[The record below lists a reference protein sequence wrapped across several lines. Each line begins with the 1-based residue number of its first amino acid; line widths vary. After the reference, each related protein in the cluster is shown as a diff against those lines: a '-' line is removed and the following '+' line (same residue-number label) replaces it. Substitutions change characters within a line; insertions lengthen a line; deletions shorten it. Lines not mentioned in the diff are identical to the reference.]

1 MWKHNDT
8 SWFGFSVSIKL
19 DFRTIIFY
27 FYFTVCYV
35 QRLYQ
40 QKVQICLLDEN
51 QYLYS
56 SYAGK
61 KGGKSKY
68 WRCAQRTLFKCEAKC
83 STQNDNLKNFQ
94 GEHNHGPNFEIL
106 KDFSNV
112 GPNISNVY
120 QITNKDF
127 PE

>member
-1 MWKHNDT
+1 M
-8 SWFGFSVSIKL
+8 FIKL
-19 DFRTIIFY
+19 TKIFLNKETNTVENFY
-27 FYFTVCYV
+27 FLIFAFFTVRYV
-35 QRLYQ
+35 QRLYRN
-40 QKVQICLLDEN
+40 KVQICLLDEN

-83 STQNDNLKNFQ
+83 STHNDNLKNFQ

-112 GPNISNVY
+112 ADIPCW
-120 QITNKDF
+120 
-127 PE
+127 

>member
-1 MWKHNDT
+1 M
-8 SWFGFSVSIKL
+8 G
-19 DFRTIIFY
+19 RTILFY
-27 FYFTVCYV
+27 FYFTDRYV

-40 QKVQICLLDEN
+40 HKVQICLLDES

-61 KGGKSKY
+61 KGGMSKY

-83 STQNDNLKNFQ
+83 STRNDNLTNFQ

-112 GPNISNVY
+112 Y
-120 QITNKDF
+120 QTNKDF
-127 PE
+127 